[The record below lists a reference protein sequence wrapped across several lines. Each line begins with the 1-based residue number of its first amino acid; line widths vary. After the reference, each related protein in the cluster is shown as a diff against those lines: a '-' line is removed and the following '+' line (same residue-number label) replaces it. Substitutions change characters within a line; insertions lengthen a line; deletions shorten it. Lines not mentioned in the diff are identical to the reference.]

1 MSTRQEE
8 FVRGMLAWLNDEVT
22 PKGVR
27 VDADTPLF
35 ATRLLDSLRVL
46 ELIAFTEQ
54 AIGRAI
60 PIRIFRGHGEDVC
73 AAHEL
78 NVLLQSPAALDVV
91 VGKAEYA
98 LISAATAN
106 DDYVI

>member
-8 FVRGMLAWLNDEVT
+8 FTSQMLVWLNDEVA
-22 PKGVR
+22 PKGSR

-35 ATRLLDSLRVL
+35 ATRLLDSLKVL

-60 PIRIFRGHGEDVC
+60 PDSHIRMDNFQTVTRI
-73 AAHEL
+73 AAVFL
-78 NVLLQSPAALDVV
+78 PLDDNVAA
-91 VGKAEYA
+91 
-98 LISAATAN
+98 
-106 DDYVI
+106 

>member
-8 FVRGMLAWLNDEVT
+8 FTSQMLVWLNDEVA
-22 PKGVR
+22 PKGSR

-35 ATRLLDSLRVL
+35 ATRLLDSLKVL

-60 PIRIFRGHGEDVC
+60 PDSHIRMDNFQTVARI
-73 AAHEL
+73 AAVFL
-78 NVLLQSPAALDVV
+78 PLDDNVAA
-91 VGKAEYA
+91 
-98 LISAATAN
+98 
-106 DDYVI
+106 

>member
-60 PIRIFRGHGEDVC
+60 PDSHIEMDNFQTVARIAVVFLPLDQD
-73 AAHEL
+73 AA
-78 NVLLQSPAALDVV
+78 A
-91 VGKAEYA
+91 
-98 LISAATAN
+98 
-106 DDYVI
+106 